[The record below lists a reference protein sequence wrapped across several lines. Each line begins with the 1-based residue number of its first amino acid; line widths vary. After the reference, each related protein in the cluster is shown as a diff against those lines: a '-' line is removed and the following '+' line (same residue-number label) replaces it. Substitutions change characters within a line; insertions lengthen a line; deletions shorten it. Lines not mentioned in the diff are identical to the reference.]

1 MLMIIG
7 FLFSVFITL
16 AMSIMTG
23 MFSPRTGHGSLLID
37 LPSAFL
43 MFVFWLFFFFTS
55 KSGSIIGRYIKS
67 SFKKSYNYT
76 KAELVSLSVAVKN
89 TVKFTLATGGFG
101 FLTGVI
107 ASLMYL
113 ENRDMLG
120 PNLAVSLFTVL
131 HSITASYLIFF
142 PVQAWAENKINA
154 MEK

>member
-7 FLFSVFITL
+7 FLFTVLISVL
-16 AMSIMTG
+16 VSVMTG
-23 MFSPRTGHGSLLID
+23 LFKVSAGSFLID
-37 LPSAFL
+37 LPSALLTLVFL
-43 MFVFWLFFFFTS
+43 FFFFFTS
-55 KSGSIIGRYIKS
+55 KSGNIIGKYIKS
-67 SFKKSYNYT
+67 SFKKNYNYT
-76 KAELVSLSVAVKN
+76 RAELVSLSTAIKN
-89 TVKFTLATGGFG
+89 TIKFVLGTGGFG
-101 FLTGVI
+101 FLAGAI